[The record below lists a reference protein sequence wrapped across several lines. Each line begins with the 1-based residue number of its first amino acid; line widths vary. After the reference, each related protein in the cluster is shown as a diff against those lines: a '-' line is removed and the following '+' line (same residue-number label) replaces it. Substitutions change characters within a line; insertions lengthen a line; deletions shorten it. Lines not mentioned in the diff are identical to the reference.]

1 MHNICVFTDG
11 LHLGTHSLRCPANC
25 TELSASC
32 PAIIICAYRVYVYL
46 CAAVF
51 ASNIPALC
59 IQERTGVMPLV
70 SGSSFMVKAPRG
82 RLSWM
87 ENMKVTFWELSLNQL
102 TRPPGLTTSNW
113 NGKNLPQSATRG
125 KAIAVLIQRRASYP
139 FGFFR
144 FIFNSNPSSVRS
156 SLTGLKLKEGGERVS
171 ARTVKHLEG
180 EESAGI

>member
-11 LHLGTHSLRCPANC
+11 LHSYECSLCCPANC

-32 PAIIICAYRVYVYL
+32 PAIIICAYLVYVYL

-87 ENMKVTFWELSLNQL
+87 ENMKVTFWELSLNQI

-113 NGKNLPQSATRG
+113 NGKNLSPKYNKGESDSG
-125 KAIAVLIQRRASYP
+125 PYP
-139 FGFFR
+139 KT
-144 FIFNSNPSSVRS
+144 SVV
-156 SLTGLKLKEGGERVS
+156 SLWVFTLYF
-171 ARTVKHLEG
+171 
-180 EESAGI
+180 